1 MICVK
6 YMNSEIYYDYGT
18 EYKKSRYI
26 MNIYDAKYIN
36 WVYYYSDTEYIK
48 SEIYHKFLG
57 CKIYKLWDILWLW
70 YRIYTLWDILWIYRM
85 QNI

>member
-36 WVYYYSDTEYIK
+36 
-48 SEIYHKFLG
+48 
-57 CKIYKLWDILWLW
+57 
-70 YRIYTLWDILWIYRM
+70 
-85 QNI
+85 